1 MGPVINPR
9 TRAILYC
16 IYAHIPAAIPSRQ
29 PYQRK
34 FFLFFPIFPIDI
46 VYTLHYNVITV
57 KETTGESRKGNNE
70 MKLIDT
76 KTNEI
81 VADIITNHSMCIDEI
96 LNLMD
101 ITVNDDG
108 QLVDDNGSEIN
119 AFYDDLEMI
128 YE

>member
-1 MGPVINPR
+1 
-9 TRAILYC
+9 
-16 IYAHIPAAIPSRQ
+16 
-29 PYQRK
+29 
-34 FFLFFPIFPIDI
+34 
-46 VYTLHYNVITV
+46 
-57 KETTGESRKGNNE
+57 

-108 QLVDDNGSEIN
+108 QFVDDNGAEIN
-119 AFYDDLEMI
+119 AWYEDLEMI

>member
-1 MGPVINPR
+1 
-9 TRAILYC
+9 
-16 IYAHIPAAIPSRQ
+16 
-29 PYQRK
+29 
-34 FFLFFPIFPIDI
+34 
-46 VYTLHYNVITV
+46 
-57 KETTGESRKGNNE
+57 

-81 VADIITNHSMCIDEI
+81 VADIITNHSMCIGEI

-101 ITVNDDG
+101 ITVNDEG

-119 AFYDDLEMI
+119 AWYYDLEMI

>member
-1 MGPVINPR
+1 
-9 TRAILYC
+9 
-16 IYAHIPAAIPSRQ
+16 
-29 PYQRK
+29 
-34 FFLFFPIFPIDI
+34 
-46 VYTLHYNVITV
+46 
-57 KETTGESRKGNNE
+57 

-101 ITVNDDG
+101 ITVNDEG
-108 QLVDDNGSEIN
+108 QLVDETGSRIN
-119 AFYDDLEMI
+119 AWYEDLEMI

>member
-1 MGPVINPR
+1 
-9 TRAILYC
+9 
-16 IYAHIPAAIPSRQ
+16 
-29 PYQRK
+29 
-34 FFLFFPIFPIDI
+34 
-46 VYTLHYNVITV
+46 
-57 KETTGESRKGNNE
+57 

-101 ITVNDDG
+101 ITVNDEG
-108 QLVDDNGSEIN
+108 HLLHENGSEIN
-119 AFYDDLEMI
+119 AWYDDLEMI

>member
-1 MGPVINPR
+1 
-9 TRAILYC
+9 
-16 IYAHIPAAIPSRQ
+16 
-29 PYQRK
+29 
-34 FFLFFPIFPIDI
+34 
-46 VYTLHYNVITV
+46 
-57 KETTGESRKGNNE
+57 

-101 ITVNDDG
+101 ISVNYEG
-108 QLVDDNGSEIN
+108 QLVDSNGTEIN
-119 AFYDDLEMI
+119 AWYDDLEII

>member
-1 MGPVINPR
+1 
-9 TRAILYC
+9 
-16 IYAHIPAAIPSRQ
+16 
-29 PYQRK
+29 
-34 FFLFFPIFPIDI
+34 
-46 VYTLHYNVITV
+46 
-57 KETTGESRKGNNE
+57 

-101 ITVNDDG
+101 ITVNDEG
-108 QLVDDNGSEIN
+108 QLVDDNGAEIN
-119 AFYDDLEMI
+119 AWYDDLEMI

>member
-1 MGPVINPR
+1 
-9 TRAILYC
+9 
-16 IYAHIPAAIPSRQ
+16 
-29 PYQRK
+29 
-34 FFLFFPIFPIDI
+34 
-46 VYTLHYNVITV
+46 
-57 KETTGESRKGNNE
+57 

-101 ITVNDDG
+101 ITVNDEG
-108 QLVDDNGSEIN
+108 QLLDENGSEIN
-119 AFYDDLEMI
+119 AWYYDLEMI